1 VFFDPDSKMSLTLG
15 SCIYMAPELCGRR
28 QYDERVDVWSLGVI
42 TYIMMTGE
50 PPFIGEN
57 ENVTKKK
64 IQTTKPAFEHQQW

>member
-1 VFFDPDSKMSLTLG
+1 
-15 SCIYMAPELCGRR
+15 MAPELCGRR

-57 ENVTKKK
+57 ENVTKKNDSDY
-64 IQTTKPAFEHQQW
+64 QASLRTPAVVEQSQVQRFR